1 MYPESVDC
9 HFLGKKSIT
18 FIKHLSNQLHLW
30 FNENFVAWTVLQ
42 IIGSQNDMKLNVFSQ
57 SMVKNDEFYYQI
69 LYKSS
74 ILDSLIAKILMGRI
88 FQNKLDFCKV

>member
-1 MYPESVDC
+1 M
-9 HFLGKKSIT
+9 
-18 FIKHLSNQLHLW
+18 
-30 FNENFVAWTVLQ
+30 AWTVLQ

-88 FQNKLDFCKV
+88 FQNKLDFCTN